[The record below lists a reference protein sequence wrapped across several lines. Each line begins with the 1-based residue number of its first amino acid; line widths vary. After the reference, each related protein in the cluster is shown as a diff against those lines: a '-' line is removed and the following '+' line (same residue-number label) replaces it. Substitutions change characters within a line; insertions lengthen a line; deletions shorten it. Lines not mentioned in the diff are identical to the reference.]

1 MITQDQKRRIA
12 DEMLRQRAL
21 FEGSDAQFAKSLD
34 LSRGVYG
41 GIKSGVEKNNLDG
54 ILQEGRWWKL
64 GAALGITMNQQADW
78 KTAKTATFVT
88 ISAQLEACQR
98 NQFAVI
104 FCDDCGIGKTYT
116 AQIYARSHKNAV
128 YIDCGQCD
136 NERHLIKSIAKAFG
150 VDFIGKFRDVY
161 ETLVVYLGSLA
172 EPLIILD
179 EFGDLNQT
187 AMMRV
192 KKLINRTKGV
202 CGFYMIGADGL
213 REKMRRG
220 IEYKKE
226 GYAELF
232 DRMGNRVQDVVPKG
246 QEERKVFLQLQA
258 MQVIKANAPEADVK
272 AILAK
277 TEGRLRRVYIEV
289 SKITA

>member
-1 MITQDQKRRIA
+1 MITQEQKQRIA
-12 DEMLRQRAL
+12 DEMLRQRTL
-21 FEGSDAQFAKSLD
+21 FEGSDTQFAKTLD
-34 LSRGVYG
+34 LSHSVFS
-41 GIKSGVEKNNLDG
+41 GIKNGMQRGNLDG
-54 ILQEGRWWKL
+54 LLQEGRWWKL
-64 GAALGITMNQQADW
+64 GAALGITMSAQLEW
-78 KTAKTATFVT
+78 KTAKTATYVSIT
-88 ISAQLEACQR
+88 AQLEAAQR
-98 NQFAVI
+98 SQHAII

-116 AQIYARSHKNAV
+116 AQIYARTHKNAI

-136 NERHLIKSIAKAFG
+136 NERHLIKAIAKAFG
-150 VDFIGKFRDVY
+150 VDFVGKFKDVY
-161 ETLVVYLGSLA
+161 ETLVVYLTSLA

-220 IEYKKE
+220 IEFKKE

-232 DRMGNRVQDVVPKG
+232 DRMGNRVMDVVPKG
-246 QEERKVFLQLQA
+246 QEERKEFLMMQA
-258 MQVIKANAPEADVK
+258 LQVIKANAPEADAK
-272 AILAK
+272 AMLAK

-289 SKITA
+289 SKLR